1 MIVQEL
7 PKSRKFLNSIN
18 YFRGIAIIII
28 VMAHSYG
35 VAHWNVHHNPTT
47 LEKFFYSLNLN
58 GSVFF
63 IFISGFLY
71 NHIFYAKFDYPKFM
85 LKKAKYV
92 LLPYLVC
99 SAIPTW
105 QTVFL
110 HGGGPFL
117 PDSLREQPL
126 LSILWFIGTGRAVYA
141 YWYIPMV
148 MLIFTISPAINYL
161 IRSKYLLNVFFFLL
175 PISMIVHRPV
185 NNMNPLHS
193 LVYFLPIYLL
203 GIYSS
208 IHQQKIYSYLKSN
221 HNKII
226 IILLALGLGAIQVL
240 LFDQS
245 GNFNKSF
252 FSVTV
257 PDINLIQKILLS
269 FLFLSVLDHYEQT
282 DIKSMKKTAETSFAI
297 YFIHPFLINPLIRL
311 TKNLNWEFQGNLLT
325 LLIATLAMVTISMAI
340 AHIVKIILKKN
351 SRYVIG
357 W

>member
-1 MIVQEL
+1 MVAQQL
-7 PKSRKFLNSIN
+7 QKSQKFFNSIN

-35 VAHWNVHHNPTT
+35 VAHWTVYNNPTT

-63 IFISGFLY
+63 VFISGFLY
-71 NHIFYAKFDYPKFM
+71 NHIFYAKFDYQKFM

-99 SAIPTW
+99 SAIPIW

-110 HGGGPFL
+110 HDGGQFL
-117 PDSLREQPL
+117 PDGLRERPF

-141 YWYIPMV
+141 YWYIPMI
-148 MLIFTISPAINYL
+148 MLLFAISPAINSL
-161 IRSKYLLNVFFFLL
+161 IRSKHLLTVFFCLL
-175 PISMIVHRPV
+175 PLSMIVHRPV

-193 LVYFLPIYLL
+193 LVYFLPVYLL
-203 GIYSS
+203 GIYTS
-208 IHQQKIYSYLKSN
+208 IHQPKIYNYLKS
-221 HNKII
+221 HRRKI
-226 IILLALGLGAIQVL
+226 IILLIALGLGVIQVWI
-240 LFDQS
+240 FNKS

-257 PDINLIQKILLS
+257 PDINLLQKILLS
-269 FLFLSVLDHYEQT
+269 FLFLSVLDHYEDA

-340 AHIVKIILKKN
+340 AQIFKIILKKN